1 MSESVIKTFVR
12 LYNKGLIYRGDKMIN
27 WDPKAKTAISDE
39 EVIYKE
45 QNSNLYYVD
54 YKIVAK
60 SGECTLTLPRI
71 GRFDDP
77 C

>member
-1 MSESVIKTFVR
+1 MLVLSESDVVPSIK
-12 LYNKGLIYRGDKMIN
+12 
-27 WDPKAKTAISDE
+27 
-39 EVIYKE
+39 EVGYQICIE
-45 QNSNLYYVD
+45 PDDDVD